1 MSKVKIM
8 REDEFNSIIISE
20 THWDRAWYQTFQQF
34 RLRLVRLVDK
44 LLHILENDRSFTHY
58 TFDGQTVVLED
69 YLEVKPEQKE
79 RLSKLIQDGRIDIG
93 PWYILPDVYLV
104 SGESLI
110 RNFLRGKMI
119 AAEFGRWM
127 NVGYIPDPFGHVSQ
141 MPQILSQFLI
151 DSIIFARGTGEESEE
166 LGSEFIWEASDGS
179 EVLAHWLPGSYG
191 NAANLPEDIQ
201 DAIYVLED
209 VIGRMK
215 PWSRIG
221 TYLLMNG
228 SDHLEPQE
236 HLPEVVRRF
245 NETHEDRIIIGTLPM
260 FVERIRQKQGE
271 LKRYRGEF
279 RRSKY
284 QNLLSG
290 VYSARVYIKQA
301 NDYAQRFLERIIE
314 PWCYTSCI
322 LGGRYP
328 LDEIRLAW
336 KYLLLN
342 HPHDDIC
349 GCSIDEV
356 HDDNMQRFRWIDEIG
371 TSLLEDSQQEIV
383 KKMESDVHGVVVLNP
398 SAQIRNGIA
407 YFEIPAS
414 NFRYSRLA
422 DIHLYNPALE
432 PETPLEAAKNDV
444 HIAYVR
450 NNGFDLPPTRE
461 QEVVIGSKKL
471 YDYEFDF
478 SSLAMLDPAQRR
490 FLRHISTAYIFRVNS
505 ENKIVDVWARKFDAS
520 EPADAVLAL
529 DDGEGNRIAIQL
541 LDYEMMKDPRNH
553 FIDDREEY
561 LTFALDVKDIPALG
575 MKRYDMAFTK
585 KKDRDIKDA
594 VTVTEDTLEN
604 GILKVTAQ
612 ENGTITVT
620 DKRTAQTY
628 EGVLMFEDSADAGDS
643 YDYCPIENGSIL
655 YDNIEVEIEEGY
667 SGPLVGILLLSGTLD
682 IPIGLDRNAVERL
695 EETAPCE
702 FVTEIALTK
711 GSPTIQVTTVFNN
724 LADDHRLRVLF
735 PTESDAKS
743 CEADS
748 TFDVVERPVRPVQE
762 SDWFQPLAPTYPLR
776 NFVSLGQSGR
786 GLTITTKGLLE
797 FEILESNGGTIA
809 LTLIRSVGWLSK
821 MGFSTRADSAGPIV
835 EAPGAQCS
843 GSNTFEFAITPH
855 SGSWQKDR
863 TYLDSEDYL
872 HPLQCLFV
880 PKGEKKTEHY
890 EYEGIKITP
899 ECMRLSTL
907 KQSEDSKFG
916 VLRFWNISDSEEV
929 CTIDFGFATAVA
941 IGGRMDES
949 IDESIQIQKAND
961 RCYKVTVAP
970 KKVITILFEPKR

>member
-1 MSKVKIM
+1 MK
-8 REDEFNSIIISE
+8 DDTFNAIIISE

-34 RLRLVRLVDK
+34 RLRLVKLVDK
-44 LLHILENDRSFTHY
+44 LLDILETDPDFSHY

-69 YLEVKPEQKE
+69 YLEVKPEEKD
-79 RLSKLIQDGRIDIG
+79 RLAKLIRNGRIDIG
-93 PWYILPDVYLV
+93 PWYILPDVFLV

-110 RNFLRGKMI
+110 RNFLRGKRVSKD
-119 AAEFGRWM
+119 FGRWM
-127 NVGYIPDPFGHVSQ
+127 DVGYIPDPFGHVSQ
-141 MPQILSQFLI
+141 MPQILSQFSI

-191 NAANLPEDIQ
+191 NAANLPEDVQ
-201 DAIYVLED
+201 DAVYVLED

-228 SDHLEPQE
+228 SDHLEPQK
-236 HLPEVVRRF
+236 HLPEVVKRF

-260 FVERIRQKQGE
+260 FIERVRQKRGE

-301 NDYAQRFLERIIE
+301 NDHAQRLLERSVE
-314 PWCYTSCI
+314 PWCYISYL

-356 HDDNMQRFRWIDEIG
+356 HDDNMQRFRWIEEIAV
-371 TSLLEDSQQEIV
+371 SLLEDSQQEIV
-383 KKMESDVHGVVVLNP
+383 KMVESDTHGVAIINP
-398 SAQIRNGIA
+398 SAQKRSGIA

-422 DIHLYNPALE
+422 DIQLHDPTLKPQ
-432 PETPLEAAKNDV
+432 TPLEAAKNDV

-450 NNGFDLPPTRE
+450 KSGFDLPPTSE
-461 QEVVIGSKKL
+461 KEVVIGSEKL

-478 SSLAMLDPAQRR
+478 SSLAMLDPPLRR
-490 FLRHISTAYIFRVNS
+490 ALRHVSTAYRIRVNS
-505 ENKIVDVWARKFDAS
+505 KNEIVDVWARKFDAS
-520 EPADAVLAL
+520 EPAGAVLEL
-529 DDGEGNRIAIQL
+529 DDRIGNRIPLQL
-541 LDYEMMKDPRNH
+541 LDYEMMKDPGNH
-553 FIDDREEY
+553 LIDDREEY
-561 LTFALDVKDIPALG
+561 LTFALDVKDIPAVG

-585 KKDRDIKDA
+585 KKEKELDGA
-594 VTVTEDTLEN
+594 VIVTEDSIEN
-604 GILKVTAQ
+604 GLLRIVAQ
-612 ENGTITVT
+612 ENGTITIT
-620 DKRTAQTY
+620 DKRTAQIY

-643 YDYCPIENGSIL
+643 YDYCPIESGSIV
-655 YDNIEVEIEEGY
+655 YDSLEVAIEEGHA
-667 SGPLVGILLLSGTLD
+667 GPLVGSLILSGTLD
-682 IPIGLDRNAVERL
+682 IPVGLDLNALERL

-702 FVTEIALTK
+702 FVTEIILTK
-711 GSPTIQVTTVFNN
+711 DSPTIQVTTVFNN

-735 PTESDAKS
+735 PTRSDAKS

-748 TFDVVERPVRPVQE
+748 TFDVVERPIRPVQE
-762 SDWFQPLAPTYPLR
+762 SEWVQPVAPTYPLR
-776 NFVSLGQSGR
+776 NFASLGHDGR

-797 FEILESNGGTIA
+797 FEILKENGGTIA
-809 LTLIRSVGWLSK
+809 LTLVRSIGWLSR
-821 MGFSTRADSAGPIV
+821 MGFATRAENAGPIV
-835 EAPGAQCS
+835 ETPGAQCL

-855 SGSWQKDR
+855 TGSWLTDR
-863 TYLDSEDYL
+863 TYLESERYL
-872 HPLQCLFV
+872 HPLQCLFI
-880 PKGEKKTEHY
+880 PKGERRTERY
-890 EYEGIKITP
+890 EYEGIRLSP
-899 ECMRLSTL
+899 ECMRISAL
-907 KQSEDSKFG
+907 KQSEDSKLG
-916 VLRFWNISDSEEV
+916 VLRFWNISDTEEV
-929 CTIDFGFATAVA
+929 CTIDFGVATTSVMA
-941 IGGRMDES
+941 GRMDES
-949 IDESIQIQKAND
+949 IDKSIEIQKENE
-961 RCYKVTVAP
+961 RRYKVLVP
-970 KKVITILFEPKR
+970 PRKVITILFEPKR